1 VQFRRSPG
9 ARAIDSDWHRQRQRA
24 REEAYSSDLEAWFS
38 DTEIIKYN
46 LDTARVTGADNPRV
60 FLWRRAIDLF
70 GINGTDVRNL
80 RDR

>member
-1 VQFRRSPG
+1 MQFRRSPS
-9 ARAIDSDWHRQRQRA
+9 ARSLDSDWHRGRQRA
-24 REEAYSSDLEAWFS
+24 REVAYNSSLDMFS

-46 LDTARVTGADNPRV
+46 LDTAQIDGSENPRTWT
-60 FLWRRAIDLF
+60 WRRAIDIF